1 MMKLSLLSALIILPL
16 AAAVNYTYDA
26 AGRLVKVD
34 YFNGSTISYTYDKAG
49 NLLSRSVQASGGPAI
64 SSVTVANG
72 GTDIAQDTWIV
83 IKGSNLVPATTP
95 AAGVIWSNA
104 PDFASGKLPT
114 QLSGVSVTVNG
125 KAAFI
130 YFYCSAATSSIC
142 SADQINVLTPLDA
155 TLGQVQIVVTS
166 PAAISPPF
174 SVNLKS
180 IAPAFLLFV
189 PAGYVAATHANG
201 NLLGPTS
208 LYPGLSTPANPGET
222 IVLYAVGFGLPTT
235 ALVNGSSTQSGQ
247 LPTNPVCQ
255 LGGSAAA
262 VSFAGLISPGLYQLN
277 IVVPNLATNGDNPVS
292 CTYGGSSTP
301 LGALITVQP

>member
-34 YFNGSTISYTYDKAG
+34 YGNGSTISYTYDKAG
-49 NLLSRSVQASGGPAI
+49 NLLSRSVKASSGPAI

-83 IKGSNLVPATTP
+83 IKGSNLVPAATP
-95 AAGVIWSNA
+95 AAGVIWSDA

-155 TLGQVQIVVTS
+155 TLGQGTDRRDQPGGDQ
-166 PAAISPPF
+166 PAVF
-174 SVNLKS
+174 SELEINRARLPVIRSRRLRRGDACEWKS
-180 IAPAFLLFV
+180 ARPDESVSRSFDAGQSRRDDRALRGRLRASNHCLGQRLIDSIRTAANQSRLPAWRKRGGGELRGIDQSR
-189 PAGYVAATHANG
+189 A
-201 NLLGPTS
+201 
-208 LYPGLSTPANPGET
+208 LSTEYCGAE
-222 IVLYAVGFGLPTT
+222 FG
-235 ALVNGSSTQSGQ
+235 G
-247 LPTNPVCQ
+247 
-255 LGGSAAA
+255 
-262 VSFAGLISPGLYQLN
+262 
-277 IVVPNLATNGDNPVS
+277 
-292 CTYGGSSTP
+292 
-301 LGALITVQP
+301 